1 MKRFDWK
8 KLLPHA
14 IAVAIFL
21 VVALA
26 YCKPAIEGKVLQQS
40 DITQWKGMA
49 KDIYDFKAK
58 NGEAPLWTNGMF
70 SGMPGYLI
78 AGKTNNVVPYY
89 FTEAI
94 SLFLPKPFQFFF
106 LACICFYFLAQVLRT
121 NPWVSIVGALGFAY
135 ATYNP
140 VIVAVGHDTKMLSI
154 ALLPGL
160 LASLILIYEKKYL
173 IGAALTAMFAGA
185 LVSQN
190 HYQIVYYGLIAALLM
205 TIAYAIHWILTKDF
219 KHLAIAAL
227 VTILSGVTGAL
238 SNAVVLLPNYEYTE
252 ATIRGGSALADS
264 TSRIGKEGLSKDYA
278 FSYSMF
284 KSEPLV
290 LMFPNMFGGS
300 SDHAE
305 MKEDKSKTVE
315 ALQGMQQQMQQQL
328 GQYFVSQ
335 NEQGEIFPRTYWGGI
350 GGTSGPPYAGAII
363 CFLAILAFFVLDGKH
378 KWWILTATVLTVMM
392 SWGSYFDGF
401 NSWLLKVLPMYNKF
415 RAPSMIMVV
424 PTLLFCM
431 LAVLALQKILFDTTN
446 NAELWNKMKKGFIA
460 AASVV
465 VFAFALYINFEYQ
478 SDNENELVKQVA
490 QIQDA
495 QQKSFF
501 EQPVKSLVNAIK
513 EDRQTLFL
521 NSILRTFFFAA
532 VAGLVLWLANRK
544 TIKPAIAIAV
554 IGLFAFIDV
563 MAVNVTYLN
572 SNNFKEKE
580 EYNVVFEPT
589 ASDLQILQDK
599 SFYRVLDVAQGI
611 GAAFNQGALVS
622 YFHKNIGGYH
632 PAKLSIYQDL
642 IEKQLYNYPNCKP
655 VLDMLNTKYIITGQP
670 GQTTVQTNTGALGAA
685 WFVKGVRFTKTA
697 KEEMDALTSLNVKDS
712 AVANESFS
720 KVLKS
725 GINYDSTAAIQLV
738 KNSNDSIRYTSTAST
753 EQLAVFSEVYYDK
766 GWNAYVDGQKTE
778 IAKVNYVL
786 RAIMVPAGTHTIEFK
801 FEPISH
807 KTGWTIT
814 TITSILMV
822 LLLMAGLFTVWKQRS
837 KTVA

>member
-1 MKRFDWK
+1 MKNFDWK

-14 IAVAIFL
+14 IAIAIFL
-21 VVALA
+21 VVALM
-26 YCKPAIEGKVLQQS
+26 YCKPALQGKVLQQN

-58 NGEAPLWTNGMF
+58 HGEAPLWTNGMF

-106 LACICFYFLAQVLRT
+106 LACICFYFLAQVLRA
-121 NPWVSIVGALGFAY
+121 NAWVSIVGALGFAY

-190 HYQIVYYGLIAALLM
+190 HYQIVYYGLIAAVLM
-205 TIAYAIHWILTKDF
+205 TIAYAIRWIMDKDF
-219 KHLAIAAL
+219 KHLAIAAI
-227 VTILSGVTGAL
+227 VTIVSGVTGAL

-252 ATIRGGSALADS
+252 ATIRGGSLLADS
-264 TSRIGKEGLSKDYA
+264 TSKIGKEGLSKDYA

-284 KSEPLV
+284 KTEPLV
-290 LMFPNMFGGS
+290 LMFPKMFGGS

-305 MKEDKSKTVE
+305 LKEDKSKTISE
-315 ALQGMQQQMQQQL
+315 LQGMQQQMQQQL
-328 GQYFVSQ
+328 GQYFVGQ

-363 CFLAILAFFVLDGKH
+363 CFLAIVAMFVLDSKH

-431 LAVLALQKILFDTTN
+431 LAVLALQKILFETTDTT
-446 NAELWNKMKKGFIA
+446 ALWKQLKKGFIA
-460 AASVV
+460 TAGVIAI
-465 VFAFALYINFEYQ
+465 AFVLYISFEYQ
-478 SDNENELVKQVA
+478 SENETELLKQVA
-490 QIQDA
+490 QIQDP

-513 EDRQTLFL
+513 EDRQSLFL
-521 NSILRTFFFAA
+521 SSILRTIFFAA
-532 VAGLVLWLANRK
+532 VAGLILWLANRK

-572 SNNFKEKE
+572 SDNFKEKE

-589 ASDLQILQDK
+589 ASDNQILQDK
-599 SFYRVLDVAQGI
+599 GYYRVLDVAQGI
-611 GAAFNQGALVS
+611 GAAFNQGALAS

-670 GQTTVQTNTGALGAA
+670 GQTTVQTNPSALGAA
-685 WFVKGVRFTKTA
+685 WFVKGIRFVNSP
-697 KEEMDALTSLNVKDS
+697 KEEMNALSTLTVRDS
-712 AVANESFS
+712 AVANISFN
-720 KVLKS
+720 KTLKQPA
-725 GINYDSTAAIQLV
+725 GFDSTATISFV
-738 KNSNDSIRYTSTAST
+738 KNENDSIRYTTRSSI

-766 GWNAYVDGQKTE
+766 GWNAYVDGKQTD

-786 RAIMVPAGTHTIEFK
+786 RAIMVPAGEHTIEFK
-801 FEPISH
+801 FEPKSH
-807 KTGWTIT
+807 QTGWTIT

-822 LLLMAGLFTVWKQRS
+822 LLLLAGLFTAWKQRNTS
-837 KTVA
+837 AV

>member
-1 MKRFDWK
+1 MNRFDWK
-8 KLLPHA
+8 KLVPHA

-21 VVALA
+21 IVALV
-26 YCKPAIEGKVLQQS
+26 YCKPALQGKVLQQS

-49 KDIYDFKAK
+49 KDIYDYKAK
-58 NGEAPLWTNGMF
+58 YGEAPLWTNGMF

-106 LACICFYFLAQVLRT
+106 LACICFYFLAQVLRS
-121 NPWVSIVGALGFAY
+121 NPWVSIVGALAYAY

-160 LASLILIYEKKYL
+160 LGSLILIYEKKYL
-173 IGAALTAMFAGA
+173 MGAALTAFFAGA

-190 HYQIVYYGLIAALLM
+190 HYQIVYYGLIAAILM
-205 TIAYAIHWILTKDF
+205 TLAYAIHWIMAKEF
-219 KHLAIAAL
+219 KHLAIAAV
-227 VTILSGVTGAL
+227 VTIAAGLTGVL
-238 SNAVVLLPNYEYTE
+238 SNAVVLFPNYEYTQ

-264 TSRIGKEGLSKDYA
+264 TSKIGKEGLSKDYA

-284 KSEPLV
+284 KSEPMV
-290 LMFPNMFGGS
+290 LMFPKIFGGS

-305 MKEDKSKTVE
+305 IKEDKSKTVA
-315 ALQGMQQQMQQQL
+315 ALQNIQQQQIQQQI

-378 KWWILTATVLTVMM
+378 KWWILTATLLTVMM

-431 LAVLALQKILFDTTN
+431 LAVMALQKVVFEQNDT
-446 NAELWNKMKKGFIA
+446 AALWKQLKKGFIA
-460 AASVV
+460 AGAVI
-465 VFAFALYINFEYQ
+465 VFAFALYVSYDYQ
-478 SDNENELVKQVA
+478 SENEVELLKQVA
-490 QIQDA
+490 QLQDP

-501 EQPVKSLVNAIK
+501 EQPVKSIANAIK
-513 EDRQTLFL
+513 EDRQSLFL
-521 NSILRTFFFAA
+521 SSILRTLFFAGIAA
-532 VAGLVLWLANRK
+532 VVLWLANRK
-544 TIKPAIAIAV
+544 TIKPNIALAI

-572 SNNFKEKE
+572 SNNFKDKE

-589 ASDLQILQDK
+589 KADSDILQD
-599 SFYRVLDVAQGI
+599 SSYYRVLDVAQGI
-611 GAAFNQGALVS
+611 GAAFNQGALTS

-655 VLDMLNTKYIITGQP
+655 VLDMLNTKYVITGQP
-670 GQTTVQTNTGALGAA
+670 GQTTAQINAGALGAA
-685 WFVKGVRFTKTA
+685 WFVKGINFVNTA
-697 KEEMDALTSLNVKDS
+697 KAEMDALTTLNVKDS
-712 AVANESFS
+712 AVANEAYRKTLQNFSF
-720 KVLKS
+720 
-725 GINYDSTAAIQLV
+725 DSTASISLLQN
-738 KNSNDSIRYTSTAST
+738 KNDSLTYKSKAATP
-753 EQLAVFSEVYYDK
+753 QLAVFSEVFYDK
-766 GWNAYVDGQKTE
+766 GWNAYIDGKQTD

-786 RAIMVPAGTHTIEFK
+786 RALIVPAGEHTIEFK
-801 FEPISH
+801 FEPKSH
-807 KTGWTIT
+807 QMGWTIT
-814 TITSILMV
+814 TITSILMM
-822 LLLMAGLFTVWKQRS
+822 LLLAAGLFSVWKSRN
-837 KTVA
+837 KAMA